1 MIAGKLNE
9 MGNKLGK
16 LDEMVTFH
24 QLQTMK
30 ADLIA
35 QFESH
40 MKLIEAKHL
49 QLEKAN
55 LELRSRVESLEQKV
69 KSFSS
74 SPQPD
79 NAHKRI
85 SFIGFEGMSALERI
99 KYVSVWTSSNVAGV
113 SCTTGNILRGPM
125 NNRVLTKVSYVE
137 FADSDSRNAVLS
149 IIRSQTLA
157 CNCNS
162 KPIAI
167 KPALSAAI
175 RSRIWAL
182 NKAEE
187 MSRASQFAQ
196 GKQVVKTSDSNS
208 RIVSVAGEIVFEQK
222 VGGSDLGCFVGPL
235 SSLSIPTSRSTA

>member
-1 MIAGKLNE
+1 
-9 MGNKLGK
+9 
-16 LDEMVTFH
+16 
-24 QLQTMK
+24 
-30 ADLIA
+30 
-35 QFESH
+35 
-40 MKLIEAKHL
+40 
-49 QLEKAN
+49 
-55 LELRSRVESLEQKV
+55 
-69 KSFSS
+69 
-74 SPQPD
+74 
-79 NAHKRI
+79 
-85 SFIGFEGMSALERI
+85 
-99 KYVSVWTSSNVAGV
+99 
-113 SCTTGNILRGPM
+113 M

-157 CNCNS
+157 CNCNT

-167 KPALSAAI
+167 KPALSAVI

-235 SSLSIPTSRSTA
+235 SSLSIPTGRSTV